1 MATETTA
8 AQIEIGASDRL
19 INRELSWLDFN
30 ARVLQLAADPA
41 IPLLERVRFASIFSS
56 NLDEFFMVRVAG
68 LMRQAAS
75 GIGLRS
81 ADGRTPQA
89 TLADIRERVIELGL
103 RQSELWTND
112 LRSALAREGILIG
125 TVDECTEEELAELRD
140 YFDREVLV
148 ICASCSRGPRPSAPR
163 TPSPMLCRR
172 FSPATR
178 TMKNSSRLLAKIAR
192 NLARSSNGVAGS
204 SASVSTRPL
213 KSSQDSSRLR

>member
-8 AQIEIGASDRL
+8 AQTEIGASDRL

-125 TVDECTEEELAELRD
+125 TVDELH
-140 YFDREVLV
+140 
-148 ICASCSRGPRPSAPR
+148 
-163 TPSPMLCRR
+163 
-172 FSPATR
+172 
-178 TMKNSSRLLAKIAR
+178 
-192 NLARSSNGVAGS
+192 
-204 SASVSTRPL
+204 
-213 KSSQDSSRLR
+213 